1 MRLKKGDVVVVTTG
15 KNKPNHGTYTTGEVL
30 AVYPLKNRVV
40 VKGVNIVT
48 KHNRPSNANPDGGI
62 TKKEAP
68 IHVSNVAYLDPVQKK
83 PTKIGYKVV
92 VRKFVIVNFL
102 VLSLIIRKEPC
113 KNYESCIRTL
123 QERSNG

>member
-83 PTKIGYKVV
+83 PTKIGKKV
-92 VRKFVIVNFL
+92 RYCKLSGTVIN
-102 VLSLIIRKEPC
+102 
-113 KNYESCIRTL
+113 N
-123 QERSNG
+123 

>member
-1 MRLKKGDVVVVTTG
+1 MRIKKGDIVAVIAG
-15 KNKPNHGTYTTGEVL
+15 NQKPIKGNYVTGEVL
-30 AVYPLKNRVV
+30 QVLPKSNRVV

-68 IHVSNVAYLDPVQKK
+68 IHVSNVAYLDPVNKK

-92 VRKFVIVNFL
+92 DGKKVRYCKSSGAVI
-102 VLSLIIRKEPC
+102 K
-113 KNYESCIRTL
+113 
-123 QERSNG
+123 

>member
-15 KNKPNHGTYTTGEVL
+15 KNKPNNGTYTTGEIL
-30 AVYPLKNRVV
+30 AVYPLKNRVL

-68 IHVSNVAYLDPVQKK
+68 IHVSNVAYLDPVEKK
-83 PTKIGYKVV
+83 PTKIGYKMEDGKK
-92 VRKFVIVNFL
+92 VRYCKLSGTVI
-102 VLSLIIRKEPC
+102 K
-113 KNYESCIRTL
+113 
-123 QERSNG
+123 

>member
-48 KHNRPSNANPDGGI
+48 KHIKPKYNNGTGEI
-62 TKKEAP
+62 VKTEAP
-68 IHVSNVAYLDPVQKK
+68 IHRSNV
-83 PTKIGYKVV
+83 KVV
-92 VRKFVIVNFL
+92 QTT
-102 VLSLIIRKEPC
+102 KEKKTETK
-113 KNYESCIRTL
+113 KNTKKE
-123 QERSNG
+123 EK

>member
-15 KNKPNHGTYTTGEVL
+15 KNKPNHGTYTTGEIL
-30 AVYPLKNRVV
+30 AVYPLTNRVL

-68 IHVSNVAYLDPVQKK
+68 IHASNVQVLDKNGVAGRV
-83 PTKIGYKVV
+83 GYKVV
-92 VRKFVIVNFL
+92 DGKKVRYNKKSGE
-102 VLSLIIRKEPC
+102 VLD
-113 KNYESCIRTL
+113 
-123 QERSNG
+123 